1 MEKRALLIPRPGA
14 TATVVQQG
22 YADALRQ
29 LGWVVYVCDPKSKLG
44 CESLIEDYGVRFIM
58 THSKYGVRQLPIQV
72 INDNKVTVLI
82 DALPLNDAGLTI
94 GGPYEMAH
102 EDEPDL
108 AKEIQSVIVH
118 TKIEPHLWSS
128 YMCGWLDGG
137 IDLTHLPVA
146 GNLVKAMPLSFS
158 TVTDVAMVANFNHR
172 ESIMQQLIEP
182 LFKRIDLLGYSY
194 QAFGDEVWQLAGLDY
209 SGPLACDK
217 NGAAIVYASA
227 KVCPN
232 VHTKEQVELQAF
244 LNERSF
250 MITLCGGLQVS
261 DNPLATQYLMSH
273 CLVATSTT
281 DYMNKVIES
290 IEDESSRTA
299 RIKAGV
305 EYVAN
310 NHTYFN
316 RLADIFQIA
325 GFKEY
330 AKEVE
335 QKGSR
340 AAMRHCWEIDAK
352 ISAEERGV
360 TYENK
365 AIGTA

>member
-1 MEKRALLIPRPGA
+1 MEKRALLIPRPGV
-14 TATVVQQG
+14 TASVVQQG

-44 CESLIEDYGVRFIM
+44 CEKLIEEYGVSFIM
-58 THSKYGVRQLPIQV
+58 THSKYGVRQLPIQA

-82 DALPLNDAGLTI
+82 DALPLNDSGLTI
-94 GGPYEMAH
+94 DGPYEMAH

-108 AKEIQSVIVH
+108 VKEIQNVIVH
-118 TKIEPHLWSS
+118 TKIEPHLWSL
-128 YMCGWLDGG
+128 YMHGWLDGG
-137 IDLTHLPVA
+137 IDLVHLPVA
-146 GNLVKAMPLSFS
+146 GNLVTAIPLSFS
-158 TVTDVAMVANFNHR
+158 PITDVAMVANFSHR
-172 ESIMQQLIEP
+172 ESVMKQLIEP

-194 QAFGDEVWQLAGLDY
+194 QAFGDEVWKLAGLDY
-209 SGPLACDK
+209 NGPLVDDK
-217 NGAAIVYASA
+217 NRLATVYGAA

-232 VHTKEQVELQAF
+232 VHTEEQVKLQAF

-250 MITLCGGLQVS
+250 TIILCGGIQVS
-261 DNPLATQYLMSH
+261 DNPLATKYLSPH

-281 DYMNKVIES
+281 DFMNKVIES
-290 IEDESSRTA
+290 IEDQSSRIA
-299 RIKAGV
+299 NINAGV

-330 AKEVE
+330 SNEIE

-340 AAMRHCWEIDAK
+340 AARRHCWEIGART
-352 ISAEERGV
+352 SAEERGIP
-360 TYENK
+360 YENE
-365 AIGTA
+365 AIGAT